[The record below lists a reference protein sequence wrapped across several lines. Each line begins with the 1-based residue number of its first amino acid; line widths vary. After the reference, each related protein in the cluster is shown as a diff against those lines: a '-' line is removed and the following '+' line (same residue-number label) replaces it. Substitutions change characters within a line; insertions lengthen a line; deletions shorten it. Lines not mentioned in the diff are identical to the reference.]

1 MDYFT
6 SFLDLMASC
15 IPPVAGVMI
24 SDYWLLGRGR
34 PENWKERRGIHWAGI
49 ISLVLGVL
57 AALFLPFGLSTING
71 VVTSG
76 LIYFIIMKLSGSAAR
91 AA

>member
-24 SDYWLLGRGR
+24 ADYWLLGRGK
-34 PENWKERRGIHWAGI
+34 PENWKERKGIHWVGVGC
-49 ISLVLGVL
+49 LVLGVL

-71 VVTSG
+71 VVVSG
-76 LIYFIIMKLSGSAAR
+76 VAYFLIMKLAGKSAAT
-91 AA
+91 A